1 MSINFKNYKFDILD
15 GSSKR
20 MTNERKYEEAPV
32 DLLDMLSTY
41 LDTKLQQGRA
51 IRLRNMRPKRMQM
64 AWRDPTPNADSGVL
78 AMRHME
84 AFTGQECSKWQCG
97 LQRGNAVQITNIRKR
112 LMHNIILAEINAHTP
127 AIVTRVRQYDSD
139 RFSPHTRVSRGSF

>member
-41 LDTKLQQGRA
+41 LDTKLQQGR
-51 IRLRNMRPKRMQM
+51 
-64 AWRDPTPNADSGVL
+64 G
-78 AMRHME
+78 RH
-84 AFTGQECSKWQCG
+84 
-97 LQRGNAVQITNIRKR
+97 
-112 LMHNIILAEINAHTP
+112 P
-127 AIVTRVRQYDSD
+127 
-139 RFSPHTRVSRGSF
+139 P